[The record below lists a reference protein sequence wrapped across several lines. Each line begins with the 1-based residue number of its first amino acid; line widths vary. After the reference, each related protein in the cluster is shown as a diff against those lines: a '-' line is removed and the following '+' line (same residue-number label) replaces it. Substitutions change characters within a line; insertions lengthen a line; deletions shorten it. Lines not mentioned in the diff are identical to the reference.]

1 MDPMA
6 PPLTTMAGGGS
17 DGTDDNDKR
26 WVVDPDGGGG
36 RPEFTLVIFIFI
48 FFTKFIFVC
57 GWYMK
62 SHEKME
68 FLHAVVLA
76 ICKKSHFHIPFGAC
90 SWDGRMQGSLLTV
103 CKMVSVVVSE
113 AKTI

>member
-1 MDPMA
+1 M
-6 PPLTTMAGGGS
+6 
-17 DGTDDNDKR
+17 
-26 WVVDPDGGGG
+26 DPDGGGG

-62 SHEKME
+62 PHEKME

-76 ICKKSHFHIPFGAC
+76 VCKKNPIFTYLLVHAVGMAAC
-90 SWDGRMQGSLLTV
+90 KGSLLTV

>member
-17 DGTDDNDKR
+17 DGTDDNDN
-26 WVVDPDGGGG
+26 GGWWIRTAAAAG
-36 RPEFTLVIFIFI
+36 PSSPWLFFIFI